1 MKALITGASS
11 GIGRDMAIVLANMGV
26 DLVLVARRGERL
38 QQLKEAL
45 PVHVEIFCVD
55 ISEKEN
61 CFALYQRVKD
71 DNINILINNAGF
83 GDFGEFKK
91 TSLDKDLQM
100 IKTNIQAVHILTKLF
115 LKDFVKKDDGYILN
129 VASSAAFLPGPL
141 MATYYATKSYVLRLS
156 MAISKELKK
165 RRSNVSIS
173 ILCPGP
179 VQTEFNNVANVNFLM
194 NGKKSEDVANQAIS
208 GMFMKKL
215 LIIPGALMKTSYYL
229 TKILPNN
236 IQMEFSYRI
245 QHRKNK

>member
-156 MAISKELKK
+156 MAISKEFKK

-208 GMFMKKL
+208 RMFMKKL